1 MAYRSITSLELGNSR
16 KRRGR
21 RIKKVEAGNLSK
33 YKYLQRFLF
42 SLALNTV
49 ISACPPPRPDLQ
61 YDSRVVVR
69 DHDVVADISV
79 ATTRAAS
86 RASLASASLTY
97 RSIAEGG
104 NRLPYEYFG
113 D

>member
-1 MAYRSITSLELGNSR
+1 MSQVQVSSEILIQPG
-16 KRRGR
+16 
-21 RIKKVEAGNLSK
+21 
-33 YKYLQRFLF
+33 FD
-42 SLALNTV
+42 TV
-49 ISACPPPRPDLQ
+49 LSACPPPRPDLQ

-79 ATTRAAS
+79 ATMRVAS

>member
-1 MAYRSITSLELGNSR
+1 MNSEIQGRGGAEGLRSRSR
-16 KRRGR
+16 EFVQVQVVSSEILIQPG
-21 RIKKVEAGNLSK
+21 
-33 YKYLQRFLF
+33 FD
-42 SLALNTV
+42 TV
-49 ISACPPPRPDLQ
+49 LSACRPPRPDLQ

-79 ATTRAAS
+79 ATMRVAS